1 MDDEIKVTANL
12 QSFSEIRKKGLSLI
26 KEMICK
32 EMNEITLIDMYF
44 IGLIDKSCFLID
56 GMIGAIKD
64 INCVVVGILLRGQM
78 DNCLRALAITLTD
91 NHQEFVTHVFKGEK
105 ISKFKDRDNKKM
117 RDFYLIEK
125 INCLDSKFKQ
135 VYERACNYVHFSG
148 VGMFHT
154 LHNKGLERKK
164 LGISVG
170 LRRAEDFSVIEEG
183 SQAFLH
189 YTELLYKLVEN
200 WIKQKRD
207 ILHVKNET
215 KI

>member
-1 MDDEIKVTANL
+1 MNEEIKVIANL
-12 QSFSEIRKKGLSLI
+12 QPFSEIRKKGISLSE
-26 KEMICK
+26 EMVCK
-32 EMNEITLIDMYF
+32 EMNEITAIDMYF

-91 NHQEFVTHVFKGEK
+91 NHQEFVTHVFKREK
-105 ISKFKDRDNKKM
+105 ISKFKDRDNNKM
-117 RDFYLIEK
+117 RDCYLIEK

-135 VYERACNYVHFSG
+135 VYERACNYVHFSN
-148 VGMFHT
+148 VGMLHT
-154 LHNKGLERKK
+154 LRYNETEREN
-164 LGISVG
+164 LGISIG
-170 LRRAEDFSVIEEG
+170 LRRAEDFLIIEEG

-215 KI
+215 EI